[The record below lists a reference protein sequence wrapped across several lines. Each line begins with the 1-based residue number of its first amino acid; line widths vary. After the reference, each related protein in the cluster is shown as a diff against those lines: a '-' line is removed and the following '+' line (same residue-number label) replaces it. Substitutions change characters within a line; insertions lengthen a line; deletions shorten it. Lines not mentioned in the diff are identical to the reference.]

1 MVRDVSSPQP
11 SGGRQPLERSSK
23 VVVHIFQSYGW
34 RDAVDVAQR
43 LKDSLTQA
51 GYEVWIDREH
61 LRADDKHFS
70 LELEQA
76 IADSE
81 VVVALLSPHSVR
93 GAGDDV
99 RSSICYNELRLA
111 DELQRPIVPV
121 RVRKFVGPPPFLIIK
136 YRRVD
141 WLNWNQPQA
150 YRKGLHEI
158 TEAIKHALAHG
169 TLFDPDIAF
178 QATNFTPQLQTAA
191 DSFTGREWLFKK
203 VDTWLTDRNPCFLLE
218 GVTGSG
224 KTAMVAELVRRNSGG
239 RVLAYH
245 FCTPVQ
251 VTVDPASFVRSI
263 AGMLAASIDAY
274 AEELWNGKLASWLT
288 AADPDTML
296 RQGVLAPLRNV
307 SVDPSCCIV
316 VDALDEAVGL
326 GDRVSVP
333 ALLAGALEEFPR
345 WLKLFVT
352 SRPHQRV
359 QRLFRQ
365 AETCV
370 LGEGNDN
377 HFRDLLAFINSKLT
391 EPALGDPL
399 DPAQCDHTAAQISAS
414 AAGNFQYAQSV
425 LDALATG
432 EISATTRLPPKLE
445 DLYYLR
451 AQRRFPDPS
460 NYRLARLVL
469 SLLLAAREPLSLPA
483 LKASTDLDFDTELAP
498 TLEAISCFTESSANG
513 WRIAHKSIA
522 DWLISAGAGE
532 FTIDPTPGQQR
543 LLEYCEAW
551 ATHQET
557 YALKHVVAHLLDA
570 GQVADAL
577 GAVQQGLFEQRLRQL
592 GEPRLDAEDSR
603 NLTASLIA
611 DDDAKGIVALA
622 KTANL
627 WQRDGVAAALQA
639 APTDKLPFIDRV
651 VGALLA
657 VSA

>member
-1 MVRDVSSPQP
+1 MARDVSFPQP
-11 SGGRQPLERSSK
+11 
-23 VVVHIFQSYGW
+23 VVHIFESYGW

-43 LKDSLTQA
+43 LKDSLIQA
-51 GYEVWIDREH
+51 GYQVWIDREH

-70 LELEQA
+70 LALEQA
-76 IADSE
+76 ITGSE

-93 GAGDDV
+93 GATGDDV

-121 RVRKFVGPPPFLIIK
+121 RVRKFIGPPPFLIIK

-141 WLNWNQPQA
+141 WLDWNQPQA

-178 QATNFTPQLQTAA
+178 QATNFTPQLDTAI
-191 DSFTGREWLFKK
+191 DTFTGREWLFDE
-203 VDTWLTDRNPCFLLE
+203 VDSWLVDRNPCLLVE

-224 KTAMVAELVRRNSGG
+224 KTALVAELVRRNPGG
-239 RVLAYH
+239 CVLAYH
-245 FCTPVQ
+245 FCTAVH

-263 AGMLAASIDAY
+263 AGMLAVSIDSY
-274 AEELWNGKLASWLT
+274 AEQLWNGKLASWLT
-288 AADPDTML
+288 ATDPDTML
-296 RQGVLAPLRNV
+296 RQGVLAPLREV
-307 SVDPSCCIV
+307 SMDSNCCIV
-316 VDALDEAVGL
+316 VDGLDEAVSL
-326 GDRVSVP
+326 GGPVSVP
-333 ALLAGALEEFPR
+333 ALLAEALPEFPR
-345 WLKLFVT
+345 WLKLLVT

-359 QRLFRQ
+359 QRMFRD

-370 LGEGNDN
+370 LDEGNDN
-377 HFRDLLAFINSKLT
+377 HLRDLRAFITSRLT
-391 EPALGDPL
+391 EPALGDPS
-399 DPAQCDHTAAQISAS
+399 DQTAEQISAS
-414 AAGNFQYAQSV
+414 ASGNFQYAHSV

-432 EISATTRLPPKLE
+432 EIRATAQLPPKLE

-451 AQRRFPDPS
+451 AQRRFPNPPD
-460 NYRLARLVL
+460 YRYARLVL
-469 SLLLAAREPLSLPA
+469 SLLLAAREPLGLPTLTA
-483 LKASTDLDFDTELAP
+483 LTDLDPDTELAP
-498 TLEAISCFTESSANG
+498 TLEAISCFTESSVNG
-513 WRIAHKSIA
+513 SRIAHKSIA
-522 DWLISAGAGE
+522 DWLVSAAAGE

-543 LLEYCEAW
+543 LLEHCAAW
-551 ATHQET
+551 PIHQEG

-570 GQVADAL
+570 GKVADAL
-577 GAVQQGLFEQRLRQL
+577 AAVQQGLFEQRLRQL
-592 GEPRLDAEDSR
+592 GEPRLDAEDTR
-603 NLTASLIA
+603 NLVASLIA
-611 DDDAKGIVALA
+611 SDDAKGIVALA

-639 APTDKLPFIDRV
+639 APAEKLPFIDRV